1 MTLASRLNRART
13 LVGGTSGLSNP
24 VIIGFAIEGFVIT
37 FMFGRGLLQA
47 QWLPTLAVAACSLAA
62 SCGLLLVMR
71 RVAVGLGWGRP
82 RLGLVIG
89 SLVAAS
95 VIRPFV
101 TVSMFSGLPAAVSFG
116 AESVGRVTAAVVV
129 SVAVSIGLAAVVQ
142 LGRERGEL
150 TASLLADQARL
161 LALAETMEQDI
172 VRADADLRAKASQ
185 LLEPTIA
192 EVKGLLDGELS
203 EAEAARIA
211 ERIRQSVND
220 VVRPVSRELAV
231 APSVT
236 LADLQPMEPARL
248 DLLRD
253 RMDVPAAMRPGWV
266 SVLTWII
273 LIAPVLLLLGLGSG
287 AWITVLAATLVFYAA
302 MVALRAAWPQSLRSM
317 RIAPGLA
324 ALFAVYLV
332 GNFVIYGVV
341 TNSGTFA
348 GALPAWALTPPAIL
362 IRVAFAMIIVVLAM
376 LDEHGQRTRAS
387 LAELN
392 VELGDLVARLRR
404 ETWLLHRSVA
414 LAVHG
419 PVQSALVS
427 TAMRLAAVHRSQGSV
442 DDAKRRLDE
451 ALSAIERGR
460 SEDVSID
467 DALGDLR
474 DLWRGV
480 VRIDYAIDPGA
491 RALLA
496 ADPGLRRC
504 VIEVCR
510 ESASNAIRHGGAGE
524 VVISMTEEGGRVQVR
539 VRDDGTGVDPRAV
552 AGLGSSMLDDT
563 CVTWELGNVAGGG
576 AELVATLV

>member
-1 MTLASRLNRART
+1 MTLASRIDRARI

-47 QWLPTLAVAACSLAA
+47 PWLPTLAVAACSLAA
-62 SCGLLLVMR
+62 SCGFLLVMR
-71 RVAVGLGWGRP
+71 RVAVRLGWERP
-82 RLGLVIG
+82 RLGLVVG

-95 VIRPFV
+95 VIRPLV
-101 TVSMFSGLPAAVSFG
+101 NVAMFSGLPTAGNAG
-116 AESVGRVTAAVVV
+116 AESSGRVTAAVVV

-142 LGRERGEL
+142 LGRERGAL
-150 TASLLADQARL
+150 TASLLADQSRL

-172 VRADADLRAKASQ
+172 VRADAELRVKASQ

-192 EVKGLLDGELS
+192 EVRGLLDGELS

-220 VVRPVSRELAV
+220 VVRPVSKELAV
-231 APSVT
+231 APSMAIAE
-236 LADLQPMEPARL
+236 LEPMEPARL
-248 DLLRD
+248 DLLSD

-266 SVLTWII
+266 SALSWFII
-273 LIAPVLLLLGLGSG
+273 LAPVLLLLGLGVS

-317 RIAPGLA
+317 RIASGLA
-324 ALFAVYLV
+324 ALFVVYLV
-332 GNFVIYGVV
+332 GNFAIYAVIRH
-341 TNSGTFA
+341 SGTFA
-348 GALPAWALTPPAIL
+348 GASAWALTPPTIL

-376 LDEHGQRTRAS
+376 LDDHGQRTRAS

-392 VELGDLVARLRR
+392 VELGELVARLRR

-427 TAMRLAAVHRSQGSV
+427 TAMRLAAAHRTKGSV

-451 ALSAIERGR
+451 ALSAIEQNRY
-460 SEDVSID
+460 EDVSID

-480 VRIDYAIDPGA
+480 VRIDFAIDHGS
-491 RALLA
+491 RALLD

-510 ESASNAIRHGGAGE
+510 ESASNAIRHGGAGA
-524 VVISMTEEGGRVQVR
+524 VVISMTDDGGRVEVR
-539 VRDDGTGVDPRAV
+539 VRDDGRGVDPGAV

-563 CVTWELGNVAGGG
+563 CLRWELCDVSGGG